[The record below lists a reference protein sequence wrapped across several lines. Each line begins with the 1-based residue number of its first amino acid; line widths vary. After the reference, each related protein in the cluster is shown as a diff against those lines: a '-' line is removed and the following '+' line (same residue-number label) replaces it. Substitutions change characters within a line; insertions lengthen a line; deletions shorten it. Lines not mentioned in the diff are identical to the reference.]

1 MTNGNLQK
9 TPTSTIPIRALN
21 DDEKPREK
29 ALRGGMDSLS
39 DVELLALLLG
49 SGVPGKSV
57 LDLSREILQD
67 CDNRLRVLARM
78 SIAELKKKYKGVGDA
93 KATLLVAAMA
103 FGSRVQTSLDC
114 QDPQMTCSRDVH
126 TYMRSRLE
134 IGRAHV

>member
-57 LDLSREILQD
+57 LDLSREISRIATTV
-67 CDNRLRVLARM
+67 CACWRACRL
-78 SIAELKKKYKGVGDA
+78 
-93 KATLLVAAMA
+93 
-103 FGSRVQTSLDC
+103 
-114 QDPQMTCSRDVH
+114 PN
-126 TYMRSRLE
+126 
-134 IGRAHV
+134 

>member
-1 MTNGNLQK
+1 MTNRNLQK

-78 SIAELKKKYKGVGDA
+78 SIAELKKNTKGS
-93 KATLLVAAMA
+93 ATPKPHCLSPPWHSEAVCRPHLTA
-103 FGSRVQTSLDC
+103 RI
-114 QDPQMTCSRDVH
+114 R
-126 TYMRSRLE
+126 R
-134 IGRAHV
+134 